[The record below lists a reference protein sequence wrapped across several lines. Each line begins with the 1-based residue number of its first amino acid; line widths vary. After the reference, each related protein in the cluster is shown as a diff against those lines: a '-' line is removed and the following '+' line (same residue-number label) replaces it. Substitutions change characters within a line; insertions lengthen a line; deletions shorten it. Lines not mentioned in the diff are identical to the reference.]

1 MLRRVMAMVLSVCMI
16 AALFTAVSAE
26 ETAVGGN
33 RIAETITDEC
43 ADFGMVWSVN
53 NISQT
58 PNDGTNFLNA
68 EKYTDKTVWW
78 LTNKSAAA
86 EIVYRAAEGKSFSN
100 VYVEAS
106 TSQKIIWPSI
116 EYSNDGSTWETL
128 VAANAENTFTPNGW
142 KETQGSNGE
151 TGWQKS
157 MSVSAEI
164 SVNAEYIRISAI
176 EGGGRTAQ
184 DHLVF
189 KQIKL
194 DLTDK
199 VGGVGGGVVSSSFTD
214 DFTTLDKAYEIT
226 NFKSADAIR
235 QIRKDD
241 KGERVVI
248 AKVKNDTTVE
258 GTAQNIK
265 TLAIGNSGSAA
276 TIVYRAAENR
286 FFTGIDVNIWRENQI
301 KSPEISYS
309 YDGENWEEPIVASP
323 AEKTYGLG
331 DYGWT
336 QTQDGSWEINDWIGI
351 HNNKKDVPYARYVKV
366 SFPSGSGTARIVN
379 VSFTVANMISE
390 SFTENFETLDNAY
403 INNFVQADAYRYPM
417 DNDKNGI
424 VVPTTKPQTDMGE
437 PTTIKTLIMKDHKKA
452 AELVYQAADGKEFTG
467 IDLNFMRDGESVKF
481 PGVSYSDDGK
491 SWTPIIYATENVVDD
506 VPGVWTKAQDGAY
519 KEIWTFRYNNN
530 TKTVPGA
537 KFIKITFPEETV
549 GFADKRVNARIID
562 LTLTVDGVAYANT
575 LSVTANGTAT
585 LANAGGKADGAKMF
599 IAEYNLDGILINAAA
614 YSVAPVNGS
623 FERTLEKTA
632 DGAYFKAFLFGGE
645 SGTEPITA
653 AATSQN

>member
-33 RIAETITDEC
+33 RIAEPITDEC

-128 VAANAENTFTPNGW
+128 VAANAENTLTPNGW

-199 VGGVGGGVVSSSFTD
+199 VGGGVVSSSFTD

-248 AKVKNDTTVE
+248 AKVTNDTTVE

-265 TLAIGNSGSAA
+265 TLAIDNSGSAA
-276 TIVYRAAENR
+276 TIVYRAAENK
-286 FFTGIDVNIWRENQI
+286 FFTSVDVNIWRENQI

-309 YDGENWEEPIVASP
+309 YDGENWEEPIVTSP
-323 AEKTYGLG
+323 AEKTYGLS

-403 INNFVQADAYRYPM
+403 INNFVQADAYRYPK

-437 PTTIKTLIMKDHKKA
+437 PTTIKTLIMKDHTKA

-481 PGVSYSDDGK
+481 PEVSWSDDGK
-491 SWTPIIYATENVVDD
+491 SWTTIIEATENAVDD
-506 VPGVWTKAQDGAY
+506 VPDVWTKAQDGAY
-519 KEIWTFRYNNN
+519 KKTWTFRYNNN

-537 KFIKITFPEETV
+537 KFIKITFPAYTV
-549 GFADKRVNARIID
+549 GYDDKRFNARIID

-585 LANAGGKADGAKMF
+585 LANAGGKADGAKLF
-599 IAEYNLDGILINAAA
+599 IAEYKSDGILINAAA

-653 AATSQN
+653 AATSKN